1 MTDPSTAGLRPA
13 RTRASTEPQPWIIR
27 LADEAKRDNDVPGA
41 LEWAFQT
48 RVAGGAICGA
58 ATSTPRNSAR
68 RSDAESIRPA
78 ARRSCRRNEFY
89 AERA

>member
-41 LEWAFQT
+41 LERAFQT
-48 RVAGGAICGA
+48 RVAGGAICG
-58 ATSTPRNSAR
+58 TPCGREPHQGRLSR
-68 RSDAESIRPA
+68 LGDGGVQ
-78 ARRSCRRNEFY
+78 SC
-89 AERA
+89 AP